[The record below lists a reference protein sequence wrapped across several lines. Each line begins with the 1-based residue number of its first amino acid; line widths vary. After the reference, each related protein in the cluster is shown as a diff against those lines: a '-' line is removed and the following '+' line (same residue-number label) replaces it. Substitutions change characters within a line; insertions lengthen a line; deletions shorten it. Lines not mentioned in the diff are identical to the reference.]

1 MSGGNRKSGGRPIPK
16 LGLSAALS
24 AMLAGAIA
32 VSTTGCAALPFIGAI
47 PSVVSF
53 VYNVATKKGDGDT
66 GTDSDIAKTD
76 DAEASAA
83 ADANTPAPKPLT
95 TENVCHLMAIA
106 RPDLMVVE
114 LRKNASGAP
123 EYRELRLQQV
133 ADDARWNPVIDDGAG
148 PDGWRPAV
156 NFLKMDFKPSLTEV
170 IPDSGTCYLAY
181 VPILSDPNGPIQ
193 PAEFKSG
200 SGDAAGAFSWDGR
213 EYQYKVARTLP
224 CITPSS

>member
-1 MSGGNRKSGGRPIPK
+1 MLTGAMAVGTSGCI
-16 LGLSAALS
+16 
-24 AMLAGAIA
+24 
-32 VSTTGCAALPFIGAI
+32 ALPILGAI
-47 PSVVSF
+47 PSVASF
-53 VYNVATKKGDGDT
+53 VYNVSKGKGDDA
-66 GTDSDIAKTD
+66 DPKDP
-76 DAEASAA
+76 DAEVKAA
-83 ADANTPAPKPLT
+83 EANLPPPKPLT

-114 LRKNASGAP
+114 LRKNATGAP
-123 EYRELRLQQV
+123 EYRELRLNEAV
-133 ADDARWNPVIDDGAG
+133 DNARWNPVIDSEAG

-181 VPILSDPNGPIQ
+181 VPMAPDPTGAMQ

-200 SGDAAGAFSWDGR
+200 SGDAAGAFSWDWR

-224 CITPSS
+224 CLSPSS